1 MNQPVSGR
9 GETALEV
16 AWRCADEATAIL
28 RAYVGRASVAGVKGR
43 GNVVTE
49 ADLRVEQMVRA
60 TLGEA
65 FPGHA
70 ILSEETGADERSDE
84 WMWVVDPLDGT
95 KNFSRGIPHF
105 CFSIA
110 LCYRSEPVVALIRH
124 PLLNETFSAVRGE
137 GANLDGQQMHVSDVE
152 SVQDGVL
159 ALDLGYDD
167 RRAGR
172 QIELSRHLW
181 PGMQSLR
188 IAGSAALG
196 LAFVAAGRWDLF
208 AHMDLQPWDSAAG
221 LLLVR
226 EAGGVV
232 TERDGGEGTIFSRD
246 LVAGPPAVHA
256 DFLRL
261 AEGRPWQA

>member
-1 MNQPVSGR
+1 MSLPGSPA
-9 GETALEV
+9 GESALDV
-16 AWRCADEATAIL
+16 ARACADEASAIM
-28 RAYVGRASVAGVKGR
+28 RANLGRVGVASVKGR

-49 ADLRVEQMVRA
+49 VDLAVEHAVRSRIH
-60 TLGEA
+60 GA
-65 FPGHA
+65 FPDHA
-70 ILSEETGADERSDE
+70 ILSEETGAGERSDG

-110 LCYRSEPVVALIRH
+110 LCYENAPVVALIRH
-124 PLLNETFSAVRGE
+124 PLLDETFAAVK
-137 GANLDGQQMHVSDVE
+137 GAGATLNGDPMQVSDVA
-152 SVQDGVL
+152 SVKDSVVGI
-159 ALDLGYDD
+159 DLGYDD

-172 QIELSRHLW
+172 QIDLARHLW

-196 LAFVAAGRWDLF
+196 LAFVAAGRWDVF

-221 LLLVR
+221 LLLVQ

-232 TERDGGEGTIFSRD
+232 TDRDGSEATIFSRA
-246 LVAGPPAVHA
+246 LVAGNPPVYA
-256 DFLRL
+256 DFMRL
-261 AEGRPWQA
+261 ASGQPWQA